1 MLKKVSFNCYKSFI
15 NKTTMDL
22 TPSKI
27 EYLNDTNIY
36 NGILKGLAFY
46 GSNGSGKTNALN
58 AITLL
63 LELLF
68 FNNNNIV
75 IFSLIF
81 SKFTK
86 EKKMSLE
93 YVFEIDEA
101 EIKYQFEITNGV
113 GITNEILL
121 QDNKILL
128 NRTITS
134 AKSHITENE
143 DFDNLDKNNLFLKN
157 IYFNTKF
164 SNHKTLA
171 HWFDYLQKSIYFN
184 AFNAISQIVPFD
196 QEVAKTIYLENYL
209 ENEGVNDIN
218 EFLNKFGFGF
228 QIKYVSRKEIQ
239 SAFIPFVNR
248 LLIQKKDLSDIP
260 LFMESLGNKV
270 FLSFLPSY
278 LSVIKHGGMLI
289 IDEFSSGFHNDLE
302 ELLVSYFYKN
312 SKNAQLFFVSHSTN
326 ILKTSIIRPDQVY
339 AVDFDKDGSRIS
351 KFSLYGMRESQ
362 NMEKLYLSGAFGGI
376 PLYED
381 KTK

>member
-1 MLKKVSFNCYKSFI
+1 MLKQVTFNCFKSFI

-58 AITLL
+58 VITLL

-68 FNNNNIV
+68 INNNNIV
-75 IFSLIF
+75 IFNLIF

-86 EKKMSLE
+86 EKKMSFE
-93 YVFEIDEA
+93 YVFEIDKS
-101 EIKYQFEITNGV
+101 EIKYQFEITNGL

-121 QDNKILL
+121 QNNKVLL

-134 AKSHITENE
+134 AKSYITENE
-143 DFDNLDKNNLFLKN
+143 DFDNLDKSNLFLKN

-164 SNHKTLA
+164 SNYKTLV

-228 QIKYVSRKEIQ
+228 QIKYVSRKENQ
-239 SAFIPFVNR
+239 NAFIPFVHR
-248 LLIQKKDLSDIP
+248 LLIQRKNLSDIP

-278 LSVIKHGGMLI
+278 LSVIKYGGMLI

-339 AVDFDKDGSRIS
+339 AVDFDKNGSKIS